1 MGRETEQQIISS
13 NPKLE
18 MKSRKGGFALS
29 LSSSLLLK
37 FNLRKSSG
45 FSFPTTNAREICNDE
60 CLGSWQCYSLETIKC
75 WNLFSQPYDFCWPE
89 TYKEAGRH
97 QKKAWGCCRWPG
109 PSGSPVDSKPVQQTG
124 CGTPKSS
131 QHLHILNHAGLNTN
145 PSSSEMPS
153 APREQ
158 LKPNH
163 MQLSV
168 WSLRKQVLILC

>member
-75 WNLFSQPYDFCWPE
+75 
-89 TYKEAGRH
+89 
-97 QKKAWGCCRWPG
+97 
-109 PSGSPVDSKPVQQTG
+109 
-124 CGTPKSS
+124 
-131 QHLHILNHAGLNTN
+131 
-145 PSSSEMPS
+145 
-153 APREQ
+153 
-158 LKPNH
+158 
-163 MQLSV
+163 
-168 WSLRKQVLILC
+168 